1 MVTRLVYCSENEKVT
16 IEDVISGKGALE
28 NLRALGIYIQDKISV
43 IDGYKSKGPI
53 SIYKDDKRITV
64 GRGLAEKILVNCLN
78 DAVVPLSK
86 IKVGDKVE
94 VVKMNSSG
102 EIRYR
107 LLDMGLVKGV
117 KMKVLRVAPLGDP
130 IEVEM
135 NGFNISLRLSEA
147 ESILVKPIEIEKNR
161 RKRFSIFS

>member
-1 MVTRLVYCSENEKVT
+1 MVTRLVYCNENDNVT
-16 IEDVISGKGALE
+16 IEEVVAGNGALE
-28 NLRALGIYIQDKISV
+28 NLKELGIYLQDKISV
-43 IDGYKSKGPI
+43 IEGCRSNGPI
-53 SIYKDDKRITV
+53 YISKDERKIAI
-64 GRGLAEKILVNCLN
+64 GRGLAEKVLVNSIA
-78 DAVVPLSK
+78 DATIPLSK

-117 KMKVLRVAPLGDP
+117 KLKILRVAPLGDP
-130 IEVEM
+130 VEVEM
-135 NGFNISLRLSEA
+135 NGFNISLRLNEA
-147 ESILVKPIEIEKNR
+147 ESILVKPVEIEKNK